1 MNKQSISDCTYSIED
16 AVLHRRRLKD
26 SGKTFVLTNGCFD
39 LLHAGHVSSLV
50 EASHFGDELW
60 VAVNSDSSVSRIK
73 GTKRPII
80 PQLERAYMVKS
91 LECVS
96 GVIMFETDRLTDQIL
111 LLQPDVYV
119 KSCDYNDNTIDASEK
134 ESLLTVNAKLKF
146 TRLVDSL
153 STSKIIDKIR
163 LLSLN

>member
-80 PQLERAYMVKS
+80 PQLERAFMVNS

-111 LLQPDVYV
+111 LCNLMFMLNHAITTKILLMLQKRNLY
-119 KSCDYNDNTIDASEK
+119 
-134 ESLLTVNAKLKF
+134 
-146 TRLVDSL
+146 
-153 STSKIIDKIR
+153 
-163 LLSLN
+163 

>member
-16 AVLHRRRLKD
+16 AVLHRRRLKS

-50 EASHFGDELW
+50 EASQFGDELW
-60 VAVNSDSSVSRIK
+60 VAVNSDLSVSRIK
-73 GTKRPII
+73 GAKRPII

-96 GVIMFETDRLTDQIL
+96 GVIIFETDRLTEQIL

-119 KSCDYNDNTIDASEK
+119 KSCDYNENTIDASEK
-134 ESLLTVNAKLKF
+134 ESLKMVNAKLKF
-146 TRLVDSL
+146 TCLIDSL

>member
-1 MNKQSISDCTYSIED
+1 MKAKAIIVSGYFNP
-16 AVLHRRRLKD
+16 LHK
-26 SGKTFVLTNGCFD
+26 
-39 LLHAGHVSSLV
+39 GHL
-50 EASHFGDELW
+50 ELFEKAKAFGDELW
-60 VAVNSDSSVSRIK
+60 VAVNSDLSVSRIK
-73 GTKRPII
+73 GAKRPII

-96 GVIMFETDRLTDQIL
+96 GVIIFETDRLTEQIL

-119 KSCDYNDNTIDASEK
+119 KSCDYNENTIDASEK
-134 ESLLTVNAKLKF
+134 ESLKMVNAKLKF
-146 TRLVDSL
+146 TRLIDSL

>member
-1 MNKQSISDCTYSIED
+1 VNRQSISDCTYSIED
-16 AVLHRRRLKD
+16 AVLHRRRLKS

-50 EASHFGDELW
+50 EASQFGDELW
-60 VAVNSDSSVSRIK
+60 VAVNSDLSVSRIK

-96 GVIMFETDRLTDQIL
+96 GVIIFETDRLTEQIL
-111 LLQPDVYV
+111 LLQPDIYV
-119 KSCDYNDNTIDASEK
+119 KSCDYNENTIDASEK
-134 ESLLTVNAKLKF
+134 ESLKMVNAKLKF
-146 TRLVDSL
+146 TCLIDSL

>member
-1 MNKQSISDCTYSIED
+1 MTKYNLENLGKISKI
-16 AVLHRRRLKD
+16 LKD
-26 SGKTFVLTNGCFD
+26 KGKKVGLCHGVFD
-39 LLHAGHVSSLV
+39 VLHAGHISSLV
-50 EASHFGDELW
+50 EASQFGDELW

-96 GVIMFETDRLTDQIL
+96 GVIIFETDRLTEQIL

-119 KSCDYNDNTIDASEK
+119 KSCDYNENTIDASEK
-134 ESLLTVNAKLKF
+134 ESLKMVNAKLKF
-146 TRLVDSL
+146 TCLIDSL